1 MNLIEIRK
9 EKEKLLKQKEY
20 LTKVNGSSA
29 LKLDKYQEPN
39 IKKIKVTEP
48 NKKIFMGCWRVNYQ
62 LNEGDGC

>member
-1 MNLIEIRK
+1 MSLIEIRK

-29 LKLDKYQEPN
+29 LKQEEYQEPN
-39 IKKIKVTEP
+39 IKKIKFFEAD
-48 NKKIFMGCWRVNYQ
+48 KKIFMGCWRVNYQ

>member
-29 LKLDKYQEPN
+29 LKMDEYQEPN
-39 IKKIKVTEP
+39 IKKNQGFWTGQEDIYGMLES
-48 NKKIFMGCWRVNYQ
+48 
-62 LNEGDGC
+62 

>member
-29 LKLDKYQEPN
+29 LKMDEYQEPN
-39 IKKIKVTEP
+39 IKK
-48 NKKIFMGCWRVNYQ
+48 NQGF
-62 LNEGDGC
+62 